1 MADQATKVFRMKRN
15 TVYDKQAQQVHGTQ
29 KRAEVGQAKLARG
42 DRVEN
47 NLREWMN
54 ATRRHENLAEYSD
67 VICTTSNGATTSA
80 HVNLEWI
87 AKLRSKKGDRRKNNT
102 HVQTPHRFKATPPD
116 GRRSPTSVSRL
127 SRDYSEKYIPKCYY
141 KPNPSE
147 ARPNKKNN
155 EYKGNFSDIQHLT
168 RREVLGQG

>member
-1 MADQATKVFRMKRN
+1 M
-15 TVYDKQAQQVHGTQ
+15 
-29 KRAEVGQAKLARG
+29 
-42 DRVEN
+42 EN
-47 NLREWMN
+47 NLKEWMN

-80 HVNLEWI
+80 HANLEWI
-87 AKLRSKKGDRRKNNT
+87 AKLRSKKGDRRKNNA

-116 GRRSPTSVSRL
+116 GRRSPTSVSR
-127 SRDYSEKYIPKCYY
+127 SRDYSEKHIPKCYY
-141 KPNPSE
+141 KPNPSG
-147 ARPNKKNN
+147 ARPDKKNN